1 MTDEQWL
8 RRENAALL
16 ALLDTCEKPD
26 TWTSIA
32 NDCVLEGS
40 AERIYHHHLDP
51 SAHSLEREE
60 NDAYAIQGTLLDD
73 PPSPTL
79 VTRLENAYKIA
90 EQRLDEWKRHGY
102 DFMSVFDPRFPGQ
115 LRMTIDV
122 PPFLFAS
129 GTIIPNETAVSVV
142 GSRACTPEGAQFAI
156 DCAHMLTKRG
166 IGVIAGL
173 AKGIDTFAHKT
184 ALADGGRTIAFIGTG
199 IDRQYPAENRD
210 LQKRIENEGL
220 VLSQFMP
227 GVEPTRQTFPMRNAL
242 MSGYGIATIIA
253 DANEHSGTR
262 IQARQAQRH
271 GRPVILN
278 HTVMDGTQWGRELA
292 DKPGVYVVRDASGA
306 SDALDYIM
314 SIDDVDMLARQLL
327 DAAPAAI

>member
-8 RRENAALL
+8 RRESAALL
-16 ALLDTCEKPD
+16 TLLDTCEKPD

-156 DCAHMLTKRG
+156 DCARMLTKRG

-184 ALADGGRTIAFIGTG
+184 ALADGGANHRVHRHRHRPSVPGG
-199 IDRQYPAENRD
+199 EPRPAETHR
-210 LQKRIENEGL
+210 KRRARAVPVHAGRR
-220 VLSQFMP
+220 
-227 GVEPTRQTFPMRNAL
+227 TDQTDVP
-242 MSGYGIATIIA
+242 
-253 DANEHSGTR
+253 DA
-262 IQARQAQRH
+262 
-271 GRPVILN
+271 
-278 HTVMDGTQWGRELA
+278 
-292 DKPGVYVVRDASGA
+292 
-306 SDALDYIM
+306 
-314 SIDDVDMLARQLL
+314 
-327 DAAPAAI
+327 